1 MDIAALPAWL
11 EASAVAT
18 TIRNSL
24 YLFALIES
32 FHVVGV
38 ATVVGTV
45 LVIDLRLLGLASIN
59 RPFTTV
65 ASDVFRW
72 TWLAFALAVT
82 TGALMFVTNATMYFV
97 NPYFRL
103 KMGLLVL
110 AGLNMLAFE
119 LTAHRSVARWNT
131 APAAPVSGK
140 RVAVVS
146 LAIWLTVIFLGR
158 WVGFTLSTTA
168 LPAAEEIN
176 LEELEN
182 LIPK

>member
-11 EASAVAT
+11 EASALAT
-18 TIRNSL
+18 TIRSSL

-45 LVIDLRLLGLASIN
+45 LVVDLRLLGLASIR
-59 RPFTTV
+59 RPFTAI

-72 TWLAFALAVT
+72 TWLAFGLAVV

-97 NPYFRL
+97 NAYFRL
-103 KMGLLVL
+103 KMALLVL
-110 AGLNMLAFE
+110 AGLNMLLFE
-119 LTAHRSVARWNT
+119 LTARRSLAQWNT
-131 APAAPVSGK
+131 APAAPASGK
-140 RVAVVS
+140 RVAMAS
-146 LAIWLTVIFLGR
+146 LAIWVAVIFLGR
-158 WVGFTLSTTA
+158 WIGFTLSTAT
-168 LPAAEEIN
+168 PPVDDGIS
-176 LEELEN
+176 LEDLEN

>member
-1 MDIAALPAWL
+1 MDIAAVPAWL

-45 LVIDLRLLGLASIN
+45 LVIDLRLLGLASIR
-59 RPFTTV
+59 RPFTAI

-72 TWLAFALAVT
+72 TWLAFALAVA
-82 TGALMFVTNATMYFV
+82 TGALMFVTNATIYYV
-97 NPYFRL
+97 NPYFRM
-103 KMGLLVL
+103 KMALLAL
-110 AGLNMLAFE
+110 AGHE
-119 LTAHRSVARWNT
+119 HRCLRVDRPAVASQLE
-131 APAAPVSGK
+131 APAWRPRSGK

-146 LAIWLTVIFLGR
+146 LAIWVVVVFLGR

-168 LPAAEEIN
+168 VPSTEEIN

>member
-11 EASAVAT
+11 EASALAT

-45 LVIDLRLLGLASIN
+45 LVVDLRLLGLASIQ
-59 RPFTTV
+59 RPFSAV
-65 ASDVFRW
+65 AADVFRW
-72 TWLAFALAVT
+72 TWLAFGLAVV

-97 NPYFRL
+97 NPYFRM
-103 KMGLLVL
+103 KMALLVL

-119 LTAHRSVARWNT
+119 LTARRSVGQWNT
-131 APAAPVSGK
+131 APAAPASGR
-140 RVAVVS
+140 RVALAS
-146 LAIWLTVIFLGR
+146 LAIWVVVIFLGR
-158 WVGFTLSTTA
+158 WIGFTLSTTA
-168 LPAAEEIN
+168 VPATEEIN

>member
-11 EASAVAT
+11 EASAVAA

-38 ATVVGTV
+38 AAVVGTV

-59 RPFTTV
+59 RPFTLI

-72 TWLAFALAVT
+72 TWLAFGLAAV

-97 NPYFRL
+97 NPYFRV
-103 KMGLLVL
+103 KMALLVL
-110 AGLNMLAFE
+110 AGLNMLVFE
-119 LTAHRSVARWNT
+119 LTARRSVGQWN
-131 APAAPVSGK
+131 ALPAAPPSGR
-140 RVAVVS
+140 RVAVAS
-146 LAIWLTVIFLGR
+146 LAIWVAVIFLGR
-158 WVGFTLSTTA
+158 WVGFTLTTTA
-168 LPAAEEIN
+168 APANEELN